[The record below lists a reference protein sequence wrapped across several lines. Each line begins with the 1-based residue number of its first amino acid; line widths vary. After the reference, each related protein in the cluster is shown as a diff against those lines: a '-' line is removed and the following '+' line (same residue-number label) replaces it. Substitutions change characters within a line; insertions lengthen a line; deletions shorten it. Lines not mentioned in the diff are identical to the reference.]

1 MIVIRECRGFEE
13 LQACVDLQIEVWGYS
28 DGDVIPKR
36 VFLVAQKIGGQVI
49 GAFDTEIKSQR
60 SEIRDQEPE
69 IRDLGPGTKDDGDAG
84 SLIGFAFGL
93 PGAKTGSKSQ
103 SGKPELYLHSH
114 MLAVREGYR
123 NQKIG
128 ARLKLAQREDA
139 LKRGFTRM
147 EWTFDPVE
155 IKNAFLNI
163 HKLGAVVRNYE
174 ENFYGVSSSRL
185 QGGLQ
190 TDRLLAEWWIATPRV
205 EAAIQGRAPEPRGA
219 DVLEEGEVERIVV
232 PAEIYAWKADDAHR
246 HLAQRVQAEN
256 RLRFQKAF
264 AEGLAVIGFTRD
276 AEGNGIFHLGR
287 WTQPDGETAVAAE
300 VVAVES

>member
-28 DGDVIPKR
+28 DGDVIPRR

-49 GAFDTEIKSQR
+49 GAFDTGIRGQGAGIED
-60 SEIRDQEPE
+60 EGPGNRDQ
-69 IRDLGPGTKDDGDAG
+69 GTGDAEQGDAG

-93 PGAKTGSKSQ
+93 PGAKTGAKSR

-219 DVLEEGEVERIVV
+219 DVLEEIVV
-232 PAEIYAWKADDAHR
+232 PAEIYAWKAEDAHR
-246 HLAQRVQAEN
+246 HLAQRVQTEN

-300 VVAVES
+300 EVAVES